1 MNKKLLVAIV
11 IFTITI
17 MRATAQNLGI
27 GEETPGSRVSVK
39 GNLAIGSN
47 YSTISAP
54 VNGAIIE
61 GSVGIGTSAPDTN
74 SAILDLR
81 STTKGVLIPRLTTAQ
96 KMAIVNPAEGLLVY
110 DRDINSIYVF
120 NGVVWVNSD
129 SAAAHASGV
138 TGPTGPQGPQGITG
152 ANGATGATGPQGIA
166 GPIGP
171 QGVAGPQGAQGIA
184 GPTGPQGPQ
193 GPQGM
198 AGTNGTNGATGA
210 QGPQGI
216 TGPTGPQGPQGIA
229 GPTGA
234 AGTAG
239 VKGATG
245 ATGPQGIQGIAGP
258 TGPQGPQGIQG
269 VAGANGTNGAT
280 GATGPQGIQGL
291 AGATGPTGPQGV
303 AGIAGTAGA
312 KGATGATGPTGV
324 TGPGGTNGIN
334 GATGA
339 TGPQGVTGATGPQG
353 VTGPQGA
360 TGVTGATGPTNTN
373 AWSLT
378 GNASTTTSN
387 FVGTT
392 DSKDLIFKTN
402 NTERMRLTSSGQ
414 IGIGTSTVPS
424 SKWLV
429 ATNHSNPTFS
439 SAGNGIGTSFTGG
452 GGFYVKN
459 NTDGLEAKYESWDG
473 AIHFGVASST
483 PAPMVFYTEGST
495 ESARLDAD
503 GNFGIGTTTPGYKLD
518 VAGSINFTGALFT
531 NGSAGTSGQVLKST
545 GSGAVWG
552 VAGTSSDDIYSNSGS
567 GSSTISSTSTW
578 TSLSGLSRTF
588 TLSSAATVLIN
599 TYGGVQTTSTS
610 ASGAS
615 VVDIAIYVDG
625 NQMPGSGF
633 GGYQR
638 VSAVNNT
645 ASTSTMVPWSMGAS
659 IDLAAGSH
667 TIVVKALKVSGSN
680 ATVNGSSAPMEGTLL
695 IQAVY

>member
-11 IFTITI
+11 IFTITV
-17 MRATAQNLGI
+17 MRVTAQNLGI

-47 YSTISAP
+47 FSTLSAP

-61 GSVGIGTSAPDTN
+61 GSVGIGTSSPDTN

-138 TGPTGPQGPQGITG
+138 TGPTGPQGPQGV
-152 ANGATGATGPQGIA
+152 AGATGPQGIA
-166 GPIGP
+166 GP
-171 QGVAGPQGAQGIA
+171 
-184 GPTGPQGPQ
+184 
-193 GPQGM
+193 
-198 AGTNGTNGATGA
+198 TGA

-216 TGPTGPQGPQGIA
+216 AGPTGPQGPQGIA
-229 GPTGA
+229 GPTG
-234 AGTAG
+234 TAG
-239 VKGATG
+239 ATGAKGATG
-245 ATGPQGIQGIAGP
+245 ATGPQGPQGIQGVAGTNGSNGVTGPTGPQGIQGIAGPAGPQGPQGIQGVAGINGSTGATGPTGPQGIQGIAGP
-258 TGPQGPQGIQG
+258 TGPQGIQGI
-269 VAGANGTNGAT
+269 A
-280 GATGPQGIQGL
+280 
-291 AGATGPTGPQGV
+291 GPTGPQGV
-303 AGIAGTAGA
+303 AGAAGA
-312 KGATGATGPTGV
+312 KGATGSTGV
-324 TGPGGTNGIN
+324 TGPTGANGTNGT
-334 GATGA
+334 TGA
-339 TGPQGVTGATGPQG
+339 TGPQGITGATGPQG
-353 VTGPQGA
+353 ITGATGPQGA

-378 GNASTTTSN
+378 GNASTTASN

-402 NTERMRLTSSGQ
+402 NTERMRITSSGQ

-429 ATNHSNPTFS
+429 ATNHSNPTFT

-459 NTDGLEAKYESWDG
+459 NTDGLEAKYESWNG

-483 PAPMVFYTEGST
+483 AAPMVFYTEGST

-599 TYGGVQTTSTS
+599 TNGGVQTTSTS

-645 ASTSTMVPWSMGAS
+645 ASTSTMVPWSMSAS